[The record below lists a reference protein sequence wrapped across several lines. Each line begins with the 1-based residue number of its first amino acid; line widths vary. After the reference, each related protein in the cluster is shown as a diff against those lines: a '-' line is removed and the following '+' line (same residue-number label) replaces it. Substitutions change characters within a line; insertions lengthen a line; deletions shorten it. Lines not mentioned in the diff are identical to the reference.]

1 MLEMVWQYDPTQKIA
16 QVKPATFRAAR
27 TILEAGNDAFA
38 NFLNAA
44 SQAQTSIRKEM
55 PVAAADIGLSDVPGQ
70 PPQQVPF
77 AAVLSCADARVP
89 VELIFDQHAND
100 LFVVRV
106 AGNIPGTECLGSLH
120 YAVAHMG
127 SIRLLAVVGHTGCG
141 GISAAVDAY
150 LSPSSYMSIATNPT
164 LRSIVD
170 SAMASV
176 RTATEAL
183 SEVHG
188 PVVVQ
193 RQGFRAALIDLAV
206 MVHAAVT
213 ASVLEYTFRDAIGER
228 LGVVYGVYNLGNHRV
243 GLPGEF
249 RSEDN
254 WNPGLFAPFHEPDGL
269 VTLSRQLAC
278 SPFIED
284 LLAGGGTQPH
294 A

>member
-1 MLEMVWQYDPTQKIA
+1 MLEMVWQYNPSEKIA

-27 TILEAGNDAFA
+27 TILETGNDGFA
-38 NFLNAA
+38 EFLNAA
-44 SQAQTSIRKEM
+44 SLAQSNVRKVM
-55 PVAAADIGLSDVPGQ
+55 QVAAADIGLSEVRGQ
-70 PPQQVPF
+70 APPQVPF

-120 YAVAHMG
+120 YAVTNMG
-127 SIRLLAVVGHTGCG
+127 SIRLLAVIGHTGCG
-141 GISAAVDAY
+141 GITAAVEAY
-150 LSPSSYMSIATNPT
+150 LSPSAYMVLATNPS

-170 SAMASV
+170 GAIAAVRAAM
-176 RTATEAL
+176 EAL
-183 SEVHG
+183 SEVYG
-188 PVVVQ
+188 ADVSL
-193 RQGFRAALIDLAV
+193 RRGFRAALIELSV
-206 MVHAAVT
+206 MLHAAVT
-213 ASVLEYTFRDAIGER
+213 ASVLEYTFRDVLGEH

-243 GLPGEF
+243 GLPGEY

-269 VTLSRQLAC
+269 PTLSRRLAQ

-284 LLAGGGTQPH
+284 LLDQA
-294 A
+294 

>member
-27 TILEAGNDAFA
+27 TILEAGNDEFA

-44 SQAQTSIRKEM
+44 SQAQTNVRKVLQ
-55 PVAAADIGLSDVPGQ
+55 VAAADIGLSDVPGQ

-89 VELIFDQHAND
+89 VELVFDQHAND

-127 SIRLLAVVGHTGCG
+127 SIRLLSVIGPTGCG
-141 GISAAVDAY
+141 GITAAVDAY
-150 LSPSSYMSIATNPT
+150 LSPSNYMLVATNPT

-170 SAMASV
+170 GAIASV
-176 RTATEAL
+176 RAATDALGGVYGTAVNRHA
-183 SEVHG
+183 G
-188 PVVVQ
+188 Y
-193 RQGFRAALIDLAV
+193 RAALIELSV
-206 MVHAAVT
+206 MLHAAVT

-243 GLPGEF
+243 GLPTEH
-249 RSEDN
+249 RSADN

-269 VTLSRQLAC
+269 VTLSRQLAQ
-278 SPFIED
+278 SPFVED
-284 LLAGGGTQPH
+284 LLSRN
-294 A
+294 